1 MAKQFQS
8 LLAAHSSEITDSVG
22 QKYRG
27 ITLEGVARV
36 AEAAGVAKREVE
48 IAALREGVTPTR
60 YYKNIGA
67 LGADGQSTLLS
78 SRVAVVG
85 AGGLGG
91 TLIEL
96 LARLGVGYLRVIDGG
111 RFTEDN
117 LNRQLLCREEDIG
130 KVKVAAARNRAKAI
144 NSSVEVDP
152 RDVLLTEENAEEL
165 LKECGVVADA
175 LDRIE
180 TRIVLERAA
189 KNLNIPLVHGAIGG
203 FLGEVATVLP
213 GGNVLS
219 SLYGP
224 ETDGTRSGA
233 ESILGTPTPTP
244 AVVASLQAVE
254 ILKLLLGRGALF
266 SDKLLYIELENGQFS
281 EIKIGSGPACR

>member
-1 MAKQFQS
+1 MDKQLKS
-8 LLAAHSSEITDSVG
+8 LLAAHSSEITDSAG
-22 QKYRG
+22 LQYRG

-36 AEAAGVAKREVE
+36 AGATGVAKREVE
-48 IAALREGVTPTR
+48 IAAIREGITPTR

-67 LGADGQSTLLS
+67 LGADGQTALLS

-130 KVKVAAARNRAKAI
+130 KIKVEAARDRIKAI

-152 RDVLLTEENAEEL
+152 RDVILAEENAGEL

-180 TRIVLERAA
+180 TRIILEKAA
-189 KNLNIPLVHGAIGG
+189 ASLNIPLVHGAIGG
-203 FLGEVATVLP
+203 FLGEVTTVRA

-233 ESILGTPTPTP
+233 ESVLGTPTPTP
-244 AVVASLQAVE
+244 TVVASLQAMEV
-254 ILKLLLGRGALF
+254 LKLLLGRGALF

-281 EIKIGSGPACR
+281 EIKIGSGE